1 MPKRRRRIAAVV
13 GIALGVY
20 VLLAALPYA
29 FPPAAER
36 AQAAFVPVED
46 GAEGDRATILTTGEQ
61 ALAARL
67 NLIAN
72 AESSLVVGSYLYAD
86 DESGYTVAAALLDA
100 ADRGVKVRIVV
111 DGLVG
116 RLNFLGGDLG
126 YALGTHEN
134 IEIRFY
140 NPVNLLAPW
149 GLSARFHEKYV
160 IADGR
165 AFVLGGRNISDE
177 FLTPEEHPA
186 YNYDLD
192 VLMWRETPAQSS
204 AASLLTAYFDRLWDE
219 QCAPAYEQA
228 PAWRKAGAARTQD
241 ELRSR
246 WEAMET
252 EYARAIAPADWE
264 ALTGR
269 HYELSGHEVAL
280 GEVSGALPDRF
291 TIMGEDFSVKDRFT
305 DAPADGPLSTYVSDN
320 LFYVIVPDSDMLIH
334 LTQVYNDDNASDSPD
349 TLPTMRHIVRQ
360 SH

>member
-140 NPVNLLAPW
+140 NP
-149 GLSARFHEKYV
+149 
-160 IADGR
+160 
-165 AFVLGGRNISDE
+165 
-177 FLTPEEHPA
+177 
-186 YNYDLD
+186 
-192 VLMWRETPAQSS
+192 
-204 AASLLTAYFDRLWDE
+204 
-219 QCAPAYEQA
+219 
-228 PAWRKAGAARTQD
+228 
-241 ELRSR
+241 
-246 WEAMET
+246 
-252 EYARAIAPADWE
+252 
-264 ALTGR
+264 
-269 HYELSGHEVAL
+269 
-280 GEVSGALPDRF
+280 
-291 TIMGEDFSVKDRFT
+291 
-305 DAPADGPLSTYVSDN
+305 
-320 LFYVIVPDSDMLIH
+320 
-334 LTQVYNDDNASDSPD
+334 
-349 TLPTMRHIVRQ
+349 
-360 SH
+360 